1 MIDTM
6 PDIPIRVDRG
16 FTTEFPGASRS
27 ATEAAANLVHTAAMF
42 LDELNRRRATVT
54 SLSPSATQ
62 VLAVLD
68 GAGEPLPSNVIAER
82 LLITTASMT
91 SLLDT
96 LQRKGLIRR
105 APHPS
110 DRRKILVE
118 ITPQA
123 RDLVDRMLPVLHAA
137 EAEIFAPL
145 PAVDRA
151 ALIDLLARV
160 QSRLADLQQK
170 PRSGPTQP
178 PPRRRKP

>member
-1 MIDTM
+1 M
-6 PDIPIRVDRG
+6 PEIPIRVDRG
-16 FTTEFPGASRS
+16 FTAEYPGASRS
-27 ATEAAANLVHTAAMF
+27 ATEAAANLVHTATMF

-54 SLSPSATQ
+54 RLSPSATQ

-68 GAGEPLPSNVIAER
+68 GADEPLPSNVIAER

-96 LQRKGLIRR
+96 LQRNGFIRR
-105 APHPS
+105 TPHPS

-123 RDLVDRMLPVLHAA
+123 RDVVDRMLPVLHAA

-145 PAVDRA
+145 PARDRA

-160 QSRLADLQQK
+160 QSRLADLHEK
-170 PRSGPTQP
+170 PLTADVRPA
-178 PPRRRKP
+178 PRRRNR

>member
-1 MIDTM
+1 MSDV
-6 PDIPIRVDRG
+6 PIRVDKT
-16 FTTEFPGASRS
+16 FTKEFPGASRS
-27 ATEAAANLVHTAAMF
+27 ATEAGANLVHTATLF

-54 SLSPSATQ
+54 SLSPSACQ

-68 GAGEPLPSNVIAER
+68 GAGEPLPSNTIAER

-96 LQRKGLIRR
+96 LQRNGFIRR
-105 APHPS
+105 TPHPS

-145 PAVDRA
+145 PARDRA
-151 ALIDLLARV
+151 MLIDLLARV
-160 QSRLADLQQK
+160 QSRLADLHDR
-170 PRSGPTQP
+170 PLVGRAQP
-178 PPRRRKP
+178 ARRRDR